1 MVQLMPLPLT
11 VSCFSKIQIG
21 FTFLVP
27 AYPDS
32 PGQRAVKPV
41 LGDTFLATPCSIAVS
56 SRHCLQ
62 FLVVFLS
69 VIDVSLLIVLDCG
82 CGCVG
87 SCWKEHIAVVVLNTV
102 LFMVRQLLTQREF
115 SGCLNTLNTCML
127 ISIQVLKCCY
137 LFISEELQSFFI
149 ETLTAAVLLL
159 LLVNCVV

>member
-1 MVQLMPLPLT
+1 M
-11 VSCFSKIQIG
+11 
-21 FTFLVP
+21 
-27 AYPDS
+27 
-32 PGQRAVKPV
+32 
-41 LGDTFLATPCSIAVS
+41 
-56 SRHCLQ
+56 
-62 FLVVFLS
+62 
-69 VIDVSLLIVLDCG
+69 
-82 CGCVG
+82 
-87 SCWKEHIAVVVLNTV
+87 VVLNTV